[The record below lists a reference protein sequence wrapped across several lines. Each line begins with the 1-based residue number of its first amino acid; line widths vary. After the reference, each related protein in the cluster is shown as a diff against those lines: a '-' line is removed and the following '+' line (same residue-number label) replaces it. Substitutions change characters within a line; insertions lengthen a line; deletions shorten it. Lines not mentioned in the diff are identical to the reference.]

1 MIAPSEE
8 GPLALQHEERHL
20 LKVQIVRAV
29 GVRPGN
35 LYATC
40 CVGGRPH
47 VGITTDVKK
56 DPQEPIWM
64 HMGDLRDYIMGEF
77 LEFKVIS
84 EKEEKVK
91 EKSNRFMTNRMNS
104 NASMGSGRGGRQ
116 SRTTTSSAGSTIIKT
131 LLRSN
136 SDGGTGSRE
145 IPSSP
150 GRKPNDIGPTLVSEL
165 LGSCTLDSSSFESG
179 GFEGKLELDSDDG
192 IPAFLDVKVLVV
204 SYPPPPEDAK
214 RLFVKVSQGSE
225 LPYIEGNAFCRV
237 SVPGREGE
245 MVTRIGGHQLSDP
258 MWNEEN
264 DIAGY
269 QPGDSLKFEIF
280 DYVAGGSAASSNHK
294 CVATADL
301 GGSFYP
307 AGYEGPLPLK
317 CLGSDE
323 GGEGAVLEIEV
334 EIFTPP
340 PQDPGKHVTLEDRQ
354 PVPFQLRSLETGR
367 LHKLCAYTQVGRSR
381 RELDPTLDLVLDNP
395 GIQDVS
401 RQHAIVKAWQG
412 ADASSWHVRCY
423 STSVF
428 EGYGQSESGGHAGGG
443 TCVDGRPVMDYIGSP
458 LEPTSVLRFG
468 LRELWVL
475 ERTAVLAR
483 SQAAEVAC
491 ARARRMEEDDPM
503 LRRQV
508 PVGTLTVLSA
518 LRECADWTSIVRVC
532 LESIG
537 EQDEPPCADAISVK
551 DECGS
556 LVRKHVAETIEEQEA
571 FDVERELKG
580 GIVLGASLELRLSSD
595 PRLLGPLLQ
604 HLDLEREK
612 LADDKGRELD
622 GVLL

>member
-1 MIAPSEE
+1 M
-8 GPLALQHEERHL
+8 
-20 LKVQIVRAV
+20 
-29 GVRPGN
+29 
-35 LYATC
+35 
-40 CVGGRPH
+40 
-47 VGITTDVKK
+47 GITTDVKK

-64 HMGDLRDYIMGEF
+64 HMGDLKDYIMGEF
-77 LEFKVIS
+77 LEFKVYS
-84 EKEEKVK
+84 EYEQKAAS
-91 EKSNRFMTNRMNS
+91 KSGRFLTNRMNS
-104 NASMGSGRGGRQ
+104 NLSAGSGRGPTASRQ
-116 SRTTTSSAGSTIIKT
+116 SRTTTSSAGSGSGSTIKK
-131 LLRSN
+131 LLRQN
-136 SDGGTGSRE
+136 SGTGSMD

-150 GRKPNDIGPTLVSEL
+150 GRKSNDGGPTLVSEL
-165 LGSCTLDSSSFESG
+165 LGSCTLDHTSFQSG
-179 GFEGKLELDSDDG
+179 GFEGKLDLETPDDDG
-192 IPAFLDVKVLVV
+192 IPATLDVKVLVV
-204 SYPPPPEDAK
+204 AYPPPPEDAK
-214 RLFVKVSQGSE
+214 RLFVKVSSGNE

-237 SVPGREGE
+237 HVPGKEGE

-258 MWNEEN
+258 MWNEEK
-264 DIAGY
+264 DIPGY
-269 QPGDSLKFEIF
+269 QPGDSLKFEVF
-280 DYVAGGSAASSNHK
+280 DYVAGGSAASGSQK

-307 AGYEGPLPLK
+307 AGYEGTLPLQ

-323 GGEGAVLEIEV
+323 GGEGASLEIAV
-334 EIFTPP
+334 EIFMPP

-354 PVPFQLRSLETGR
+354 PVPFQLRSMETGR
-367 LHKLCAYTQVGRSR
+367 VHRLCAYTQVGRSR

-423 STSVF
+423 STSAF
-428 EGYGQSESGGHAGGG
+428 DGYAQSENGGHAGGG
-443 TCVDGRPVMDYIGSP
+443 TCVDGQPVMDYIGSP
-458 LEPTSVLRFG
+458 LEPTSVIRFG

-491 ARARRMEEDDPM
+491 AKARNMEEDDPM

-508 PVGTLTVLSA
+508 PVDTLTVLSA
-518 LRECADWTSIVRVC
+518 LRECSDWTSIVRVC

-571 FDVERELKG
+571 YDVERQLKG
-580 GIVLGASLELRLSSD
+580 DIVLGASLELRLSSD

-604 HLDLEREK
+604 HLDRDREQ